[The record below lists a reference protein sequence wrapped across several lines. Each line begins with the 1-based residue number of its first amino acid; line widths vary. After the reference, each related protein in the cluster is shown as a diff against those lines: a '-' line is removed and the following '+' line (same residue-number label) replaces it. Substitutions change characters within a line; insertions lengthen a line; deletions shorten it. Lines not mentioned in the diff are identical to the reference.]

1 MTERRG
7 DRWLTV
13 ACACALG
20 ALALM
25 TWQIFDPT
33 VWPVMVA
40 MSLGQVLGTAS
51 FAAFGYVVWTDYRRQ
66 RRAREASKVVEVEGA
81 RAPGGSGVES
91 GEMPGTAGTTPRV

>member
-1 MTERRG
+1 MSTSRA
-7 DRWLTV
+7 DRWLVV
-13 ACACALG
+13 ACACALA

-51 FAAFGYVVWTDYRRQ
+51 LAAFGYVVVADFQARR
-66 RRAREASKVVEVEGA
+66 RSDI
-81 RAPGGSGVES
+81 ES
-91 GEMPGTAGTTPRV
+91 RDGR

>member
-7 DRWLTV
+7 NRWLVV

-20 ALALM
+20 ALGLM

-40 MSLGQVLGTAS
+40 MSLGQVLGTTS
-51 FAAFGYVVWTDYRRQ
+51 FAAFGYVVWTDYRMR
-66 RRAREASKVVEVEGA
+66 RRAVEPPKVVEVGGTGA
-81 RAPGGSGVES
+81 AAGGGRKS
-91 GEMPGTAGTTPRV
+91 GEVRGTVGEAPRV

>member
-1 MTERRG
+1 MSARPFE
-7 DRWLTV
+7 RWLVV
-13 ACACALG
+13 ACACALA

-51 FAAFGYVVWTDYRRQ
+51 FAAFGYVVFADF
-66 RRAREASKVVEVEGA
+66 RARRLAGKKASA
-81 RAPGGSGVES
+81 DQAD
-91 GEMPGTAGTTPRV
+91 